1 MAIGR
6 KTAPSDYITNMY
18 TRSNN
23 ATQKSIDH
31 ENRIQ
36 ITTFTMRSDTTNGR
50 PQYTSCI
57 LTFFVSKTYYENLEL
72 ESQNTVERLC
82 SVKAVDLDIYHD
94 SLNTYRWY
102 VNARKNRRYRA
113 ALSEVGE
120 QMKVINVHLTNRRRR
135 R

>member
-1 MAIGR
+1 MAIER

-23 ATQKSIDH
+23 VTQKSIDH
-31 ENRIQ
+31 ENRMQ

-50 PQYTSCI
+50 PSYNSCI

-120 QMKVINVHLTNRRRR
+120 RMKVINVRLTNRRRR